1 MLKKLFAIA
10 LNIYLLF
17 GFFNIA
23 FAQTTGQDYTKA
35 GVSEQIRQYLCAPS
49 SDQSA
54 VINNQNT
61 TTVGYG
67 TNTAANG
74 DLYTCINRLYKF
86 AIVIGGVVGVFFIV
100 IAGYL
105 YMGAGGN
112 DESITKAKD
121 ILTTTITSL
130 VILFAG
136 FILLKA
142 INPDLIQFRSIQPPS
157 VTLEKAQEPS
167 ESQSGEPAQVPTGLS
182 TNPLNNASGG
192 TIAQLQSAGCNI
204 TSEARPRNELP
215 NLVSPLWAKLLQICQ
230 ISSQNGFK
238 PTVSSTVRREST
250 GSYHQKGCAVDFAD
264 GGGNGFF
271 DIKTHSGRALALY
284 NAAKQA
290 GINESRINPGVD
302 QNQSYHLHID
312 LGTQCSN

>member
-1 MLKKLFAIA
+1 MLKLKKLFAIA

-157 VTLEKAQEPS
+157 VDLNRAGTLTFFNIGGITPS
-167 ESQSGEPAQVPTGLS
+167 AGGAVIKGFDLSSYDPGNPAHVSTVQSIYNTILSKNLSSASDIKSYMDRIAPNGNPSATRSPISAENVQNTASKYNVDIILLLAIMQTESHFGAAGMGASTCNPGNVGNYTGKTS
-182 TNPLNNASGG
+182 RNFCPNWQAGVDAIGNFLNNHRV
-192 TIAQLQSAGCNI
+192 
-204 TSEARPRNELP
+204 TS
-215 NLVSPLWAKLLQICQ
+215 
-230 ISSQNGFK
+230 
-238 PTVSSTVRREST
+238 
-250 GSYHQKGCAVDFAD
+250 
-264 GGGNGFF
+264 
-271 DIKTHSGRALALY
+271 
-284 NAAKQA
+284 
-290 GINESRINPGVD
+290 
-302 QNQSYHLHID
+302 
-312 LGTQCSN
+312 